1 MLEANREAAEAWRAR
16 GRKALLQAGS
26 SAAASNDLVD
36 SLSRAVSALEK
47 ALNLFPLESLAEE
60 VAATQRQLDVERV
73 RRAQRKGTSKAAD
86 RPPSAAPPPPPP
98 QTAQGGDGTGGES
111 GSAGRAGASESSPAD
126 DEVKRVLRSNDHYA
140 ALAVERSASDADIK
154 RAFHRTSRV
163 VHPDKCQVPSR
174 LPLWRFPGLP
184 RNDPSPHA
192 SRPPA
197 SQNSLAT
204 EAFQKLQAA
213 SAATPHPPPPAAVL
227 RRHHHHLRLL
237 NRLQPHRPPHRRR
250 HRPPSPRFVTQRPA
264 RSTTPDSA
272 ARAAPPPHALRT
284 ATPPPRRRRLAESV
298 IGGARER
305 RFTASGCEQA
315 PRAPNPNAAA
325 YEAERQRRAAEA
337 KAAAE
342 AEVRTASERHF
353 RDTSETLPRHFR
365 GTLRLCC
372 ERPAQPLDAARPRRL
387 PAAAARRLL
396 TARLLLR
403 LPSPSLLPEGAR
415 AGGGGEAGGGGGG
428 GGAGQQRASRWRRGA
443 AHAQMRDTGPRNGGR
458 LPRPHGGD
466 IAFRH
471 CAQSSSSAP
480 PPPPP
485 WPPCER
491 RRPHPARPLL
501 PPFRRRSAPASSSG
515 CRSSRRSRCCAS
527 AGTGAARPALPSR
540 RRAQRRQRPRVGAA
554 RRVRDTSL
562 TRP

>member
-1 MLEANREAAEAWRAR
+1 MFTARAGCVGCEHKTPQQPSHRLPAVEPAARRPMLEANREAAEAWRAR

-86 RPPSAAPPPPPP
+86 RPPSAAPPPQPP

-126 DEVKRVLRSNDHYA
+126 DEVNRVLRSNDHYA

-213 SAATPHPPPPAAVL
+213 YRQSASPTT
-227 RRHHHHLRLL
+227 
-237 NRLQPHRPPHRRR
+237 RRR
-250 HRPPSPRFVTQRPA
+250 
-264 RSTTPDSA
+264 
-272 ARAAPPPHALRT
+272 
-284 ATPPPRRRRLAESV
+284 
-298 IGGARER
+298 
-305 RFTASGCEQA
+305 
-315 PRAPNPNAAA
+315 
-325 YEAERQRRAAEA
+325 
-337 KAAAE
+337 
-342 AEVRTASERHF
+342 
-353 RDTSETLPRHFR
+353 
-365 GTLRLCC
+365 
-372 ERPAQPLDAARPRRL
+372 
-387 PAAAARRLL
+387 
-396 TARLLLR
+396 
-403 LPSPSLLPEGAR
+403 
-415 AGGGGEAGGGGGG
+415 
-428 GGAGQQRASRWRRGA
+428 
-443 AHAQMRDTGPRNGGR
+443 
-458 LPRPHGGD
+458 
-466 IAFRH
+466 
-471 CAQSSSSAP
+471 P

-485 WPPCER
+485 PSPP
-491 RRPHPARPLL
+491 P
-501 PPFRRRSAPASSSG
+501 
-515 CRSSRRSRCCAS
+515 
-527 AGTGAARPALPSR
+527 
-540 RRAQRRQRPRVGAA
+540 
-554 RRVRDTSL
+554 
-562 TRP
+562 